1 MTDVSTRYYDSTF
14 NGLMAQIGLSVGV
27 SVVCLACFEYNRR
40 KKTLDYLY
48 SPRCRL
54 SVDPSPPVSR
64 KLLGWIIPTVKLKEE
79 FYINNV
85 GLDAVMYLRFLR
97 MCFHFCVFNGIVAGG
112 ILLPI
117 HYFAGGTLTE
127 VARMSITNVPRDTN
141 LFWAH
146 VFLTYVISL
155 SWMFLLFKNYWQ
167 WMDLRREYTLQR
179 IRHGEIAERSI
190 FISRLPSNLRS
201 DAALKQYFE
210 SLKMGPVESATVV
223 KDCGRLSQ
231 KLDRRDSA
239 LNRLEKAHIDLARSV
254 LENVKSGHFPE
265 EAATVIVSDKSH
277 ATSSSTTVDYAT
289 LQQLV
294 QDLYKDRKHYNKV
307 RKSIS
312 AIERALATRG
322 NKDTSMVAADINQPT
337 TAKQILETT
346 ATSET
351 VVARH
356 DLDTIDIV
364 VHQEP
369 ESIAPFRTGLQEP
382 ETSTVITTGRYN
394 DPGKNSIWH
403 ILASLRRQ
411 DLDAFQ
417 PTRTEKRFKSG
428 ERVDSIDYFLKK
440 FNRLDRKI
448 EELRDGSL
456 RYKSTSFGFVTFK
469 HHLSAQL
476 CAQSKIDSRP
486 QGLSVR
492 LAMEPRDVLWS
503 NLTVSFRNRFTRT
516 VAVNLSSWALI
527 IFWIFP
533 TSSFLLLMSLTQL
546 SQRFKF
552 LEPILEAS
560 PLIQSLIQ
568 NVLPIIFVTIFLAL
582 APVIILAISKQE
594 LPVSH
599 SELEGKV
606 LQRYYHFLIFNVLF
620 VFMIGSAVVKS
631 IISILQEPTNIFK
644 LLADL
649 LPSGSTFFVFYII
662 FNTCTHFLELL
673 QVWAQLVIHI
683 FVTAKRLTGTP
694 RSLQRA
700 ITPWCFQYYYYY
712 PQNILAFVITL
723 IYSIISPLILL
734 AAVFF
739 FGFAL
744 LIFKYQLAYCY
755 IRRYENSGRYFRHV
769 FQYTSDGLIIFNV
782 TMIGV
787 LWLNEAVVGGF
798 LIVVL
803 LGFTI
808 YFKIVCADLFRS
820 RTKYLPLDTG
830 LRNFGP
836 EPDPT
841 GPDTELR
848 SNILSTSVGSTSTR
862 SCASSAASTSGRGG
876 LRKRHIGENAQTA
889 ATSVASLGNLTSEGL
904 ADLGSSDPVGSS
916 SGSGGSGSSN
926 LGLSQPKTFSRL
938 RPAAGQSDRYEKL
951 MHRDSNDDILDE
963 SHLEDIVDEPA
974 KEKKETIAI
983 SRDTSKEGRDDII
996 DKGDDDN
1003 ADARPQ
1009 LNMDDDFC
1017 DYDNHSG
1024 TFATGYE
1031 ATATAIELTN
1041 GGSGPSA
1048 EVATS
1053 RRNKRATYGDGFLA
1067 DNNYF
1072 SKTVGPSHFLQACT
1086 DPAAHFDHSP
1096 SKIIY
1101 QDQTSEFETYIHP
1114 ALFKPLNRKMWLP
1127 RNPLYEHWDLDDT
1140 MEIDFALNSS
1150 ATEGKL
1156 KLRVYEVDGIGI
1168 AQSPRFDLR
1177 VLCHD
1182 TYGPNTGDL
1191 SAPTSAVAP
1200 LTSASNWEG
1209 CLGSPSNLE
1218 AAQNS
1223 ALQKSVASIE
1233 GDAMPEEYVRT
1244 RTMDATNIIQSQ
1256 YISSSPQTS
1265 SPCSQ
1270 PISLMS
1276 TPVMSPLSVHKAL
1289 QQSLDQDASS
1299 LASFRPRRRMTIPVG
1314 QASDSSNVSRKDALT
1329 PLSSSGVVTRP
1340 RARTPLRSCSHGPSI
1355 IEQSTDQD
1363 LANSNSLTLPLPGRP
1378 LPPAAPLMRRR
1389 STFFPAQNHSGSGAG
1404 TVSGSSIHITQ
1415 PKNAR
1420 GFLNMIFGGLNHDD
1434 DNDDDDG
1441 DGRPTGTDKPQF
1453 GYETGGAWVSR
1464 RHNHTE
1470 EDDTD
1475 DDEDEDVPKAL
1486 GSSSANA
1493 AVSGT
1498 GDGDGNSKDGSGGA
1512 IETGPDPLGLEE
1524 SQKTP
1529 SPAANLDLTET
1540 LPVPKVRDISRRRSE
1555 GIMKRTMSFWRDSDK
1570 PDRSGV

>member
-64 KLLGWIIPTVKLKEE
+64 KLLGWIIPTVKLKE
-79 FYINNV
+79 
-85 GLDAVMYLRFLR
+85 DS
-97 MCFHFCVFNGIVAGG
+97 
-112 ILLPI
+112 ILTMLVWTQSSSQTCP
-117 HYFAGGTLTE
+117 GTLTC
-127 VARMSITNVPRDTN
+127 
-141 LFWAH
+141 FGAH

-476 CAQSKIDSRP
+476 P

-649 LPSGSTFFVFYII
+649 LPSGSTI
-662 FNTCTHFLELL
+662 FRILHHLQYLYSFSRATSSVGAACDPYLCYRKETNRNTSIPSESHHPLVLSVLL
-673 QVWAQLVIHI
+673 L
-683 FVTAKRLTGTP
+683 L
-694 RSLQRA
+694 
-700 ITPWCFQYYYYY
+700 

-808 YFKIVCADLFRS
+808 YFKIT

-938 RPAAGQSDRYEKL
+938 RPAAVELLLLDTKQQQQPLNLL
-951 MHRDSNDDILDE
+951 MAAQGPRLRWQHLDE
-963 SHLEDIVDEPA
+963 TRERRMA
-974 KEKKETIAI
+974 METRCM
-983 SRDTSKEGRDDII
+983 S
-996 DKGDDDN
+996 
-1003 ADARPQ
+1003 
-1009 LNMDDDFC
+1009 
-1017 DYDNHSG
+1017 
-1024 TFATGYE
+1024 
-1031 ATATAIELTN
+1031 
-1041 GGSGPSA
+1041 
-1048 EVATS
+1048 
-1053 RRNKRATYGDGFLA
+1053 
-1067 DNNYF
+1067 
-1072 SKTVGPSHFLQACT
+1072 
-1086 DPAAHFDHSP
+1086 
-1096 SKIIY
+1096 
-1101 QDQTSEFETYIHP
+1101 
-1114 ALFKPLNRKMWLP
+1114 
-1127 RNPLYEHWDLDDT
+1127 
-1140 MEIDFALNSS
+1140 
-1150 ATEGKL
+1150 
-1156 KLRVYEVDGIGI
+1156 IGI
-1168 AQSPRFDLR
+1168 WMTRWKLILR
-1177 VLCHD
+1177 STVQLQRLMALVL
-1182 TYGPNTGDL
+1182 L
-1191 SAPTSAVAP
+1191 KV
-1200 LTSASNWEG
+1200 
-1209 CLGSPSNLE
+1209 LGLIF
-1218 AAQNS
+1218 
-1223 ALQKSVASIE
+1223 V
-1233 GDAMPEEYVRT
+1233 
-1244 RTMDATNIIQSQ
+1244 
-1256 YISSSPQTS
+1256 
-1265 SPCSQ
+1265 Q
-1270 PISLMS
+1270 PISLIEHS
-1276 TPVMSPLSVHKAL
+1276 SYV
-1289 QQSLDQDASS
+1289 AS
-1299 LASFRPRRRMTIPVG
+1299 I
-1314 QASDSSNVSRKDALT
+1314 
-1329 PLSSSGVVTRP
+1329 
-1340 RARTPLRSCSHGPSI
+1340 GPS
-1355 IEQSTDQD
+1355 QY
-1363 LANSNSLTLPLPGRP
+1363 
-1378 LPPAAPLMRRR
+1378 
-1389 STFFPAQNHSGSGAG
+1389 TFFPAQNHSGSGAG

-1453 GYETGGAWVSR
+1453 GYETG
-1464 RHNHTE
+1464 

-1498 GDGDGNSKDGSGGA
+1498 GDGDGNSKDG
-1512 IETGPDPLGLEE
+1512 LEE

-1540 LPVPKVRDISRRRSE
+1540 LPVPK
-1555 GIMKRTMSFWRDSDK
+1555 RTMSFWRDSDK